1 MGVVNKFILR
11 GALLLGVHA
20 LSKADRLLKRPEF
33 TRLAKTGK
41 KIQNRIFIFYYSRA
55 TGDRSRIGITV
66 SRKVGKAV
74 RRNRLKR
81 LSREFFRLNRH
92 ELLGFWDI
100 NIIAKTTA
108 AELSAAPLFRALKD
122 LFSRIEAH

>member
-1 MGVVNKFILR
+1 MFGF
-11 GALLLGVHA
+11 LGVYA
-20 LSKADRLLKRPEF
+20 LSKADRLLNRPEF

-41 KIQNRIFIFYYSRA
+41 KIQNRHFILYYSRS

-81 LSREFFRLNRH
+81 LSREYFRLNRH
-92 ELLGFWDI
+92 ELIGFWDI
-100 NIIAKTTA
+100 NIIAKKSA
-108 AELSAAPLFRALKD
+108 AELVNEKVFSSLSQLFE
-122 LFSRIEAH
+122 RIHRYDSQK